1 MLLFNNSQNNIITNN
16 THNITVNNF
25 FINLNDMV
33 GKDIGDKS
41 PKNNVSF
48 NNNCNNNSNNI

>member
-1 MLLFNNSQNNIITNN
+1 MLSFNNSQNNIITNN
-16 THNITVNNF
+16 TYNITVNNF

-33 GKDIGDKS
+33 GKDMGDKS

-48 NNNCNNNSNNI
+48 NNNSNNI